1 MSKKKKI
8 TINDLSISVLDNE
21 YISLTDLAKFR
32 SERPADT
39 ISNWMRS
46 LPTIRFLGL
55 WEQINNEDFKVV
67 GTDHFK
73 GLRSIEEEYLEKGNA
88 FVLYPAKWLQYT
100 DAKGFA
106 VKKGRYG
113 GTWAHEEIALEF
125 ASWLSPEL
133 RLYVVQEFKRLKELE
148 YRMLGD
154 SYSIAR
160 ELTKANNQ
168 IMKASIDLHKIPAA
182 LAGSKK
188 GSLYHAHEQ
197 DLLNKIVYGKTA
209 KEWKQANA
217 DKPVHTNMRDFA
229 TAIQLTVHNNLLA
242 LNSRLI
248 KWMVEDEVRES
259 ILLLTAKDQ
268 FDILK
273 DTKAVKRLE
282 EQIQKQKKLRE

>member
-8 TINDLSISVLDNE
+8 NINDLTISVLDNE

-46 LPTIRFLGL
+46 LPTIRFLAL
-55 WEQINNEDFKVV
+55 WEQLNNDDFKVV

-73 GLRSIEEEYLEKGNA
+73 GYKYIEQEYLEKGNG
-88 FVLYPAKWLQYT
+88 FVLYPSKWIMT
-100 DAKGFA
+100 TNAKGFT

-113 GTWAHEEIALEF
+113 GTWAQEEIALEF

-133 RLYVVQEFKRLKELE
+133 RLYVVQEFKRLKQLE

-154 SYSIAR
+154 SYSIVR

-168 IMKASIDLHKIPAA
+168 IMKASIDLHKIPAE

-197 DLLNKIVYGKTA
+197 DLLNKVIYGQTA
-209 KEWKQANA
+209 KEWRQANA
-217 DKPVHTNMRDFA
+217 DKPVKANIRDYA

-248 KWMVEDEVRES
+248 NWMVEDEVRES

-268 FDILK
+268 FAILK

-282 EQIQKQKKLRE
+282 EQIQKQKKLMG